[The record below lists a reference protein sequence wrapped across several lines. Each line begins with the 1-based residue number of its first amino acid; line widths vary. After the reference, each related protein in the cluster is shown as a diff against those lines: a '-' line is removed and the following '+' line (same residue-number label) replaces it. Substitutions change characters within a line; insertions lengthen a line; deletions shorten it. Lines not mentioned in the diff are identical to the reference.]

1 MSNNL
6 DLSVRFYRS
15 FFFWEI
21 GVWDDWKILFE
32 WNFINMIYIF
42 ICFFIGRVINRRID
56 CR

>member
-1 MSNNL
+1 MSDNL
-6 DLSVRFYRS
+6 DLSVRFYRI

-56 CR
+56 SR